1 MNANQ
6 GQIEEWNGGSG
17 ERWLRYQ
24 ERLDDALA
32 PFGAAALDAASPGA
46 GERVLDV
53 GCGCGATTLELAR
66 RVGADGYV
74 LGADI
79 SAPMVE
85 RARVRAREQTPSP
98 EFQLADASRL
108 VFEGE
113 RFDLLFS
120 RFGIMFFDQPVPAF
134 AHLRSLLRPGGR
146 LTFACWRPLVENE
159 WVTLPLEAARPWLP
173 DMPPADPHAP
183 GPFALSDPDRTRGIL
198 TEAGFGHVLVR
209 PFDGGMRI
217 GTGVT
222 ALQDAAEYLFQIGPI
237 ARQLREQAGPARAE
251 IRRAILRELASRHR
265 PEGVVLN
272 AAVWIVTAVA

>member
-108 VFEGE
+108 VFDGE

-120 RFGIMFFDQPVPAF
+120 RFGVMFFDQPVPAF

-146 LTFACWRPLVENE
+146 LVFACWRPLAENE
-159 WVTLPLEAARPWLP
+159 WVTLPLEVARPWLP
-173 DMPPADPHAP
+173 DTPPADPHAP
-183 GPFALSDPDRTRGIL
+183 GPFALSDSDRTRRIL
-198 TEAGFGHVLVR
+198 TEAGFGYVLVR
-209 PFDGGMRI
+209 PFDAGMRI

-222 ALQDAAEYLFQIGPI
+222 ALQDAAEYLFQIGPT
-237 ARQLREQAGPARAE
+237 ARQLREQAGPAQAE
-251 IRRAILRELASRHR
+251 IRQAILRELTSRHR

-272 AAVWIVTAVA
+272 AAIWIVTAVA